1 MSEAKRILLV
11 EDDRFLRKAAE
22 VRLRRAGY
30 TVVTAADGE
39 EALATVT
46 TMQPDLVLLDLIM
59 PRMQGFEV
67 LRVMRTQRNLDAVPI
82 IVLTNL
88 SQDAD
93 RDRAMLQ
100 GASGYLVKANL
111 SLDALADAV
120 AAMLL
125 KGAA

>member
-1 MSEAKRILLV
+1 MMQPKRILLV

-30 TVVTAADGE
+30 TVITAADGE
-39 EALATVT
+39 EAIATASAT
-46 TMQPDLVLLDLIM
+46 RLDLVLLDLIM

-67 LRVMRTQRNLDAVPI
+67 LRLLRTQPNMQGVPI
-82 IVLTNL
+82 VVLTNL

-93 RDRAMLQ
+93 RERAMTH
-100 GASGYLVKANL
+100 GANGYLIKANM

-120 AAMLL
+120 GDAL

>member
-1 MSEAKRILLV
+1 MTQPKRILLV

-30 TVVTAADGE
+30 TVITAADGE
-39 EALATVT
+39 EAIATAST
-46 TMQPDLVLLDLIM
+46 SRPDLVLLDLIM

-67 LRVMRTQRNLDAVPI
+67 LRVLRTQPNMQGVPI
-82 IVLTNL
+82 VVLTNL

-93 RDRAMLQ
+93 RERAMTH
-100 GASGYLVKANL
+100 GANGYLIKSNM

-120 AAMLL
+120 SDAL

>member
-1 MSEAKRILLV
+1 MMQPKRILLV

-30 TVVTAADGE
+30 TVITAADGE
-39 EALATVT
+39 EAIATASAT
-46 TMQPDLVLLDLIM
+46 RPDLVLLDLIM

-67 LRVMRTQRNLDAVPI
+67 LRLLRTQPNMKGVPI
-82 IVLTNL
+82 VVLTNL

-93 RDRAMLQ
+93 RERAMTH
-100 GASGYLVKANL
+100 GANGYLIKANM
-111 SLDALADAV
+111 SLDALAEAVGDA
-120 AAMLL
+120 L